1 MKQLF
6 TEMKKHLL
14 EKEDLVFVT
23 VVASSGAVPRG
34 TGARMLVGRRGR
46 ICGTVGVYKESA

>member
-6 TEMKKHLL
+6 MEMRKHLQQ
-14 EKEDLVFVT
+14 KEDLVFVT

-34 TGARMLVGRRGR
+34 AGARMLV
-46 ICGTVGVYKESA
+46 